1 MMYLFNR
8 LLSNVLQV
16 DNVLDFFFVENKD
29 FVKVILI
36 ESNLLIVFEVVNK
49 VNERYKYFIERD
61 NIYLEYVDKKYL
73 CVEIVKVSVFKKI
86 VLFK

>member
-8 LLSNVLQV
+8 LLNNVLQV